1 MIKRNG
7 HLFSGLCLLV
17 CCLTAAAENWGSEV
31 KHELHFSSDLENY
44 AWFYAYLTSRFVS
57 EVFKCCCVRVVE
69 PFDQKKWSFVCLFA
83 CVLFTAT
90 GENSGLE
97 VTHELYFSK
106 AIWKSM
112 LSFMLT
118 WLLDLNLRFSSI
130 SACM

>member
-1 MIKRNG
+1 MEI
-7 HLFSGLCLLV
+7 CLL
-17 CCLTAAAENWGSEV
+17 
-31 KHELHFSSDLENY
+31 
-44 AWFYAYLTSRFVS
+44 
-57 EVFKCCCVRVVE
+57 
-69 PFDQKKWSFVCLFA
+69 VCLFA
-83 CVLFTAT
+83 CLLFTAT

-106 AIWKSM
+106 AIGKTM